1 MVEYE
6 IWEMT
11 LRELIP
17 LSVERTFRND
27 AVFVQG
33 GHTLKGLTLK
43 LIVDETSFYKKF
55 TCYKKD
61 IAKY

>member
-1 MVEYE
+1 MNIKALVEYK
-6 IWEMT
+6 IWAMI
-11 LRELIP
+11 LLGLIS

-33 GHTLKGLTLK
+33 GHRLKGLTLK

-55 TCYKKD
+55 T
-61 IAKY
+61 